1 MDLTPR
7 IRTLRTALT
16 PLLSLALL
24 WSCGGD
30 SVSGTAAPPAP
41 AAPAAPVPPALSITT
56 TTLPTGQVGQ
66 AYSASLAAHGGTAP
80 LTWSVTGG
88 TLPAGLT
95 LTAGTGVVSGTPTAA
110 AAGTALTFTVTDSAS
125 PPQTQSATLPLTI
138 NAANI
143 SVSMSPARAGITI
156 KQTLTLAATTNDLAG
171 VSWSVA
177 AGGGTLSATTT
188 QSGTPLT
195 YTPPTVAGSYVVTA
209 TSVTD
214 GTKQATVTIGI
225 TDLAGVY
232 TYHNDAARDGTNT
245 SEYALTSANVNTT
258 SFGKLFSCTV
268 DAAVYAQPL
277 WVGNL
282 SIGGA
287 PHNVL
292 FVATSNDS
300 LYAFDADTSPCLQ
313 LWRVSLIDTA
323 HGGTAGEITNRDLGV
338 IGTPVIDP
346 ASGTLYVVSRSL
358 NAAATAAYHRLHAI
372 DVASGSER
380 AGSPV
385 AITATYGSGATAATF
400 DPMQHLQRT
409 GLALSNGTV
418 YLAFASVADIPQWY
432 GWMMGY
438 TYSAQ
443 NKAFTRVAL
452 FNATPALVN
461 GEHGGGIWMAGGAPA
476 ADENGNLFV
485 ITGNGSFNASTAG
498 APGPNY
504 GDCFL
509 RLTPQL
515 QVTAYF
521 SPTDQDSDDANDLDF
536 GSGGATILLTPTG
549 GPIRHLAIGGGKDG
563 VLYVLN
569 GDNLGGAGDSFAV
582 QMINLN
588 AADFSNPAFWNNT
601 LYIGAVGAS
610 LQAYGYSN
618 STGLFT
624 TTWTSESKST
634 YAWPGASPSVSSA
647 GASGDGVVWAIDS
660 SANCTLTRPCGPA
673 VLHAYSAA
681 DLTNEL
687 WNSSL
692 SAADAAG
699 NAVKF
704 TVPVIANGKV
714 YVGTRGNNTNGRTA
728 STTIAGEVDVYG
740 LKPN

>member
-1 MDLTPR
+1 MEPKR
-7 IRTLRTALT
+7 GIRTPWTALP
-16 PLLSLALL
+16 PLLSLTLL
-24 WSCGGD
+24 WSCSGGH
-30 SVSGTAAPPAP
+30 SGNSSPPVSNPAQGPP
-41 AAPAAPVPPALSITT
+41 LSITA
-56 TTLPTGQVGQ
+56 TTLPLGRVGH
-66 AYSASLAAHGGTAP
+66 AYSASLSAQGGTAP

-88 TLPAGLT
+88 SLPAGLA
-95 LTAGTGVVSGTPTAA
+95 LAAGTGLVSGTPTASA
-110 AAGTALTFTVTDSAS
+110 DAVALTFTVTDSGS
-125 PPQTQSATLPLTI
+125 TRQTQSETLRLSI
-138 NAANI
+138 NPADI
-143 SVSMSPARAGITI
+143 TVSASPARAGITRS
-156 KQTLTLAATTNDLAG
+156 QTLALAATTNDLSG
-171 VSWSVA
+171 VTWSVA
-177 AGGGTLSATTT
+177 AGAGTLSATSTA
-188 QSGTPLT
+188 SGGQVT
-195 YTPPTVAGSYVVTA
+195 YSPPTAAGVYTVTA

-214 GTKQATVTIGI
+214 ATQQATVTIGV

-232 TYHNDAARDGTNT
+232 TYHNDVARDGANT
-245 SEYALTSANVNTT
+245 SEYALTSANVNTV

-277 WVGNL
+277 WVANL
-282 SIGGA
+282 SVDGA

-292 FVATSNDS
+292 FIATSNNS

-313 LWRVSLIDTA
+313 LWHVSLVDTA
-323 HGGTAGEITNRDLGV
+323 HGGTTGEITNRDFGV

-346 ASGTLYVVSRSL
+346 ASGTLYAVSRTL
-358 NAAATAAYHRLHAI
+358 NAAATTAYHRLHAI
-372 DVASGSER
+372 DTVSGSER

-385 AITATYGSGATAATF
+385 TITASYGSGATAATF

-409 GLALSNGTV
+409 ALALANGTV
-418 YLAFASVADIPQWY
+418 YLAFGSVADLVPWY

-438 TYSAQ
+438 AYSAQ
-443 NKAFTRVAL
+443 NKAFTQVAL

-476 ADENGNLFV
+476 LDENGNLFV
-485 ITGNGSFNASTAG
+485 ITGNGSFNASTVG

-509 RLTPQL
+509 RLNPQL
-515 QVTAYF
+515 QVSAYF

-549 GPIRHLAIGGGKDG
+549 GPIKHLTIGGGKDG

-569 GDNLGGAGDSFAV
+569 GDTLGGAGDNFAV
-582 QMINLN
+582 QTINLN
-588 AADFSNPAFWNNT
+588 GGNFSHPAFWNNT
-601 LYIGAVGAS
+601 LYIGAVGGS
-610 LQAYGYSN
+610 LQAYTYST

-624 TTWTSESKST
+624 TTWTTESKST
-634 YAWPGASPSVSSA
+634 YAWPGANPSVSSA

-660 SANCTLTRPCGPA
+660 SANCTLSRPCGPA

-681 DLTNEL
+681 DLGNEL
-687 WNSSL
+687 WNSSM
-692 SAADAAG
+692 SHADAAG

-714 YVGTRGNNTNGRTA
+714 YVGTRGNNTGGA
-728 STTIAGEVDVYG
+728 AGSTTISGEVDVYG